1 MAPRCQQRF
10 KLLGYNQKEVQRP
23 LSTSATP
30 KNEEPGIINM
40 KYSPKNEE
48 VTFERKSEKE
58 LKIMTPEIDDYV
70 QIRKEIQLAGGDYT
84 GVGSQSS
91 GI

>member
-1 MAPRCQQRF
+1 
-10 KLLGYNQKEVQRP
+10 
-23 LSTSATP
+23 
-30 KNEEPGIINM
+30 M